1 MIWYTLLCIMT
12 VIIIGGWL
20 YIMTEEHELTN
31 LKKEIN
37 KLEKEL

>member
-1 MIWYTLLCIMT
+1 M

-20 YIMTEEHELTN
+20 YIITEDRELTN

-37 KLEKEL
+37 KLEKDL